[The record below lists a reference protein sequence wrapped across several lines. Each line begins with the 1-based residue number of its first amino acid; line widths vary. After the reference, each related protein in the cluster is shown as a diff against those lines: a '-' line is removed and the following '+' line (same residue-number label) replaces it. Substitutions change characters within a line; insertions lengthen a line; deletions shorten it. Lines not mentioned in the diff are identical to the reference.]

1 MSRTEL
7 HESGKIAVAL
17 RTARAA
23 VGWNQEEFAQRMGVE
38 AGKFG
43 FSTGVLDINQA

>member
-1 MSRTEL
+1 VFSNL
-7 HESGKIAVAL
+7 FVAL
-17 RTARAA
+17 
-23 VGWNQEEFAQRMGVE
+23 AQRMGVE